1 MPVLSI
7 LLIQSCGGGKGTDM
21 DRRITDNIAG
31 HAMFCK
37 DLVGNNFI
45 GVAGDTVIMEYYR
58 TRQIGALFLADGD
71 TLTKV
76 KDFLYRGRGPNELMN
91 PVLREEEGVVYAID
105 RTGYGPGKM
114 LKIPVK
120 NICSADGY
128 AGWEEDDLTWC
139 NPMSFGA
146 GDFLPLDNGKLLISG
161 DEHGKENLLTIID
174 VDARTRYPLGYW
186 ISDDNPASS
195 LVKQSLYEM
204 MTLFRNGE
212 RILYVCGEG
221 RYMEFLDISGGKI
234 ASRKAVYTQFPE
246 YVENK
251 DGINYNLLPESYR
264 GIRVCTTERYV
275 YAVLCGQ
282 WKYPQTYK
290 GYPGDYMDEIEV
302 YDWDGNFIKK
312 YQTSIPFNAMA
323 ISDDDRTLYTLSV
336 DLDTMEPQIVRY
348 DLISD

>member
-1 MPVLSI
+1 MRKSGFILLPVLSI

-161 DEHGKENLLTIID
+161 DEHGKENLLTWRFRSKGPQKTDDYFGVKPPKKDSIINKKGME
-174 VDARTRYPLGYW
+174 LG
-186 ISDDNPASS
+186 SRASI
-195 LVKQSLYEM
+195 
-204 MTLFRNGE
+204 FR
-212 RILYVCGEG
+212 
-221 RYMEFLDISGGKI
+221 SI
-234 ASRKAVYTQFPE
+234 ATQ
-246 YVENK
+246 
-251 DGINYNLLPESYR
+251 
-264 GIRVCTTERYV
+264 
-275 YAVLCGQ
+275 
-282 WKYPQTYK
+282 
-290 GYPGDYMDEIEV
+290 
-302 YDWDGNFIKK
+302 
-312 YQTSIPFNAMA
+312 
-323 ISDDDRTLYTLSV
+323 LS
-336 DLDTMEPQIVRY
+336 
-348 DLISD
+348 